1 MDIYWDS
8 GCIGTFLSVFVQLLE
23 NDPGSAENGSESS
36 KFIGPTGSPSH
47 HPPQGFGEP
56 GRPGLHPMCR
66 DL

>member
-1 MDIYWDS
+1 MDIYGES
-8 GCIGTFLSVFVQLLE
+8 GCIGTFLSMFVQLE

-36 KFIGPTGSPSH
+36 KLIFGPTGSPSH
-47 HPPQGFGEP
+47 HPPQGFGES